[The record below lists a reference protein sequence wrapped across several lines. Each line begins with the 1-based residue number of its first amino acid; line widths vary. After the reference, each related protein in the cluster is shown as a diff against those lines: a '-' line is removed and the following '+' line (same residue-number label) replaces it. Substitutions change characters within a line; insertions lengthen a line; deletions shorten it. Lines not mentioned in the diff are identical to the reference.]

1 VSSVLR
7 SWAETDV
14 GRVRANNEDAYW
26 LGGGED
32 WYLALVADGMGG
44 HRAGEVASRV
54 AVEVIG
60 RVVEAANPGG
70 KDGAACQELL
80 VQAIA
85 QANREVNRLAR
96 SRPAF
101 AGMGTTLSALLVHGQ
116 EAELAHVGD
125 SRVYRLRDGK
135 LELLTEDHSLVQE
148 LVNQGSL
155 TPEEAR
161 FHPHRNILT
170 RALGT
175 EPRLKVDIRHEGVRP
190 GDVFLLCT
198 DGLTGVVTDA
208 ELEGV
213 LNAAPRSRAAAEL
226 VQLANSRG
234 GRDNVTVVLL
244 EAGREA

>member
-1 VSSVLR
+1 VLR

-14 GRVRANNEDAYW
+14 GRVRTNNEDAYW

-44 HRAGEVASRV
+44 HQAGEVASRV
-54 AVEVIG
+54 AVELIG
-60 RVVEAANPGG
+60 RMIESANPGG
-70 KDGAACQELL
+70 KDGTACQELL
-80 VQAIA
+80 VRAITE
-85 QANREVNRLAR
+85 ANREVNRLAR
-96 SRPAF
+96 SRPSL
-101 AGMGTTLSALLVHGQ
+101 AGMGTTLSALLVHGR

-125 SRVYRLRDGK
+125 SRVYRLRNGK

-148 LVNQGSL
+148 LINQGSL

-161 FHPHRNILT
+161 IHPHRNILT

-175 EPRLKVDIRHEGVRP
+175 EPVLKVDIRHEEVQP
-190 GDVFLLCT
+190 GDLFLLCT
-198 DGLTGVVTDA
+198 DGLTGAVTDA
-208 ELEGV
+208 ELEEV
-213 LNAAPRSRAAAEL
+213 LTAAPRSRAAAEL

-244 EAGREA
+244 EAGKEA